1 MSYERIEVIPIGEVL
16 GADICGID
24 LSKPL
29 ETTILEEICRA
40 FLEFQVL
47 CFRDQKISPGEQLAF
62 AEQFGEIDIYP
73 FMEPLKG
80 YSGIIPVIKQPEAKL
95 NFGGNWHTDT
105 PYLEKPPKATIL
117 YAVEIPKSGGD
128 TMFAD
133 MYKAYEELTD
143 EIKERLDGVKG
154 IYTAAQVPYQNL
166 MSDLL
171 YKPNPQVSEKRH
183 RHPLIRTHPE
193 TGKKAL
199 FVSRCHVESIENWS
213 EAESTPLLDS
223 LAAHAVQP
231 RFTMR
236 FQWQVN
242 TLLMWDNRC
251 VQHYA
256 LNDYPGER
264 REMRRIILKG
274 DRPY

>member
-1 MSYERIEVIPIGEVL
+1 MSYEKIEVIPMGGSL
-16 GADICGID
+16 GAEIRGINLSEPLDI
-24 LSKPL
+24 
-29 ETTILEEICRA
+29 TIVEEIRRA
-40 FLEFQVL
+40 FLKFQVL
-47 CFRDQKISPGEQLAF
+47 CFRDQPISPGEQLAF
-62 AEQFGEIDIYP
+62 AEHLGEIDTYP

-80 YSGIIPVIKQPEAKL
+80 YSGIIPVIKQPEAQL

-117 YAVEIPKSGGD
+117 YAVDIPKSGGD

-133 MYKAYEELTD
+133 MYAAYEELTD
-143 EIKERLDGVKG
+143 ETKKLIDGLKG
-154 IYTAAQVPYQNL
+154 IYTAANVPYNIL

-171 YKPNPQVSEKRH
+171 YKPNPEVSKKRH
-183 RHPLIRTHPE
+183 LHPLVRTHPE

-199 FVSRCHVESIENWS
+199 FVSRCHVEGIENWS

-231 RFTMR
+231 QFTMR
-236 FQWQVN
+236 FHWCVN

-251 VQHYA
+251 VQHFA
-256 LNDYPGER
+256 LNDYPGQR
-264 REMRRIILKG
+264 REMHRIILKG